1 MFQKGTNSCCYSHNA
16 ACLVSAR
23 VDFVECWRRA
33 WRSLWG
39 ASPRF
44 PCVSRAEPQAVRN
57 AERGRGCSGEA
68 PRPVAGTSQYG
79 APWDRAAAAARLR
92 GAHSPAPSGRRRAG
106 FLVLSPHSDRV
117 PHAAESAPTPGG
129 LINGGRRRHP
139 ALAALLT
146 PARSAWGA
154 WYRVRPP
161 LPLFLRPSAFSRR
174 CCLFPGA
181 CLLVARPGGA
191 ASALSFQPAVRFQ
204 A

>member
-1 MFQKGTNSCCYSHNA
+1 MFGVRTSGFCRMLA
-16 ACLVSAR
+16 ASLAQFVGSESLVPVR
-23 VDFVECWRRA
+23 E
-33 WRSLWG
+33 
-39 ASPRF
+39 P
-44 PCVSRAEPQAVRN
+44 SRAEPQAVRN

-68 PRPVAGTSQYG
+68 PRPVAATSQYG
-79 APWDRAAAAARLR
+79 APWDGAAAAVHLR

-106 FLVLSPHSDRV
+106 LLVLSPHSDRV

-129 LINGGRRRHP
+129 LINAGRRRHP
-139 ALAALLT
+139 PLAALLT

-174 CCLFPGA
+174 YCLFPGA